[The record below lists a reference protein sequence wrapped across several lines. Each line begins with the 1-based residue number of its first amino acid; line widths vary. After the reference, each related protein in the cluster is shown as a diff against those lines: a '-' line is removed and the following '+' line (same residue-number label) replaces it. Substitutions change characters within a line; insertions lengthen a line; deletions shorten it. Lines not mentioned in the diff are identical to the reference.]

1 MKGSYAPIAAVPEPL
16 ACFRKLVC
24 SSSLLANVRFR
35 PVADIQMD
43 AAELH
48 RHAGPMKRQFLIG
61 TAVAVAL
68 FLGWL
73 CGRWLVLPP
82 TRLLSPRL
90 TWRVIRWPFI
100 FHIDFPMWRAA
111 VHVLLWVAAMAAIVA
126 YVTDRHWAS
135 TGAWLTFAA
144 TLVIGI
150 YDVVQYG
157 TIGSP
162 TSIWTVLLLF
172 LFALFTRFGPLA
184 PRAKA

>member
-1 MKGSYAPIAAVPEPL
+1 
-16 ACFRKLVC
+16 
-24 SSSLLANVRFR
+24 
-35 PVADIQMD
+35 
-43 AAELH
+43 
-48 RHAGPMKRQFLIG
+48 MKRQFLIG

-73 CGRWLVLPP
+73 AVDGWFYLQRGYSLRAAIAGHPG
-82 TRLLSPRL
+82 S
-90 TWRVIRWPFI
+90 I
-100 FHIDFPMWRAA
+100 FHVDFPMWRAA

-126 YVTDRHWAS
+126 YVTDRRWAS

-172 LFALFTRFGPLA
+172 LFALLTRFGPLA
-184 PRAKA
+184 PRAKV